1 MCDPVTLLEK
11 AIRAREDG
19 WPLPDDVEEQLSS
32 ALAEHVRTGK
42 RLDEILGLS
51 GGKGR
56 NARTKLKERFRNEHL
71 REAYRMIPGTD
82 EKERVD
88 ALMYDIAEFIMT
100 KAEDYAEHGVDEDA
114 DEYEIA
120 IARAVLE
127 VKGRLP
133 KSRQQYERILNIG

>member
-1 MCDPVTLLEK
+1 MCDPVDLLRK

-19 WPLPDDVEEQLSS
+19 WPLPDDVEELLSS

-56 NARTKLKERFRNEHL
+56 NARTKLQERLRNDYL
-71 REAYRMIPGTD
+71 RGAYRMIPGLD

-100 KAEDYAEHGVDEDA
+100 KAEDYVEHGVDEDA

-120 IARAVLE
+120 IARAVLV
-127 VKGRLP
+127 VKGRMP
-133 KSRQQYERILNIG
+133 KSRQQYERILNMG

>member
-1 MCDPVTLLEK
+1 
-11 AIRAREDG
+11 
-19 WPLPDDVEEQLSS
+19 
-32 ALAEHVRTGK
+32 
-42 RLDEILGLS
+42 
-51 GGKGR
+51 
-56 NARTKLKERFRNEHL
+56 
-71 REAYRMIPGTD
+71 MIPGTD